1 MSCRGAISRLF
12 FRVFVRDPRTRS
24 KRVRERERERERVG
38 AHALPQR
45 GQLTE
50 ATRYRRFV
58 SLSRDAL
65 ALTFTRANFL
75 QIALPRSLYR
85 AAINEVHACRNSRG
99 TRETL
104 CLLIPLETNYETRN
118 DFTKM
123 KRFLF
128 QF

>member
-1 MSCRGAISRLF
+1 M
-12 FRVFVRDPRTRS
+12 PRRNFAVIFS
-24 KRVRERERERERVG
+24 RVRSRPTYTIETGERERERIG

-104 CLLIPLETNYETRN
+104 CLLIPLETNYEIRN
-118 DFTKM
+118 DFTKI
-123 KRFLF
+123 KRFRSYF
-128 QF
+128 NFEI